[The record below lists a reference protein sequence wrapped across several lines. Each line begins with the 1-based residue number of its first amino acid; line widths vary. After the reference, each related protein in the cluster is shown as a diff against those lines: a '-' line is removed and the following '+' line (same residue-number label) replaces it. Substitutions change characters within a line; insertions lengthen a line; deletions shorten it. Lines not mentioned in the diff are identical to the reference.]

1 MTVIWDTTA
10 NAILQRLTFSSG
22 RIASIHWLQRS
33 HFIGIL
39 PEGLVVFWRVSEE
52 KASKEIRFFLRKD
65 HVHVALQRHSSPS
78 SDGILQLIS
87 SVVETGNPGIR
98 RVKNPFCSV
107 DVCLSDTK
115 ASISSG
121 IVARC
126 VRCHI
131 SSWNR
136 PVPKI
141 LNLFFYFRAH
151 LQSVQ
156 LWKMDTGTLLRTL
169 RTPSDIQSV
178 SFSPDGTK
186 LAAASTSTIYVWSTS
201 VG

>member
-131 SSWNR
+131 SFWNR

-141 LNLFFYFRAH
+141 LVLLLQGSFTVRSTVENGQWHFSADSENAFRH
-151 LQSVQ
+151 PVCVFLSR
-156 LWKMDTGTLLRTL
+156 WH
-169 RTPSDIQSV
+169 
-178 SFSPDGTK
+178 
-186 LAAASTSTIYVWSTS
+186 
-201 VG
+201 